1 MIAIGTLI
9 ILALWLA
16 FIWFVDPDGFASR
29 GRRFERIHVGKRRLS
44 DAGLGSLHEGRQQS
58 CPARAPGNVNR
69 QFPDCRS

>member
-44 DAGLGSLHEGRQQS
+44 DAGPGSGCMKAGS
-58 CPARAPGNVNR
+58 NPARRGR
-69 QFPDCRS
+69 LET